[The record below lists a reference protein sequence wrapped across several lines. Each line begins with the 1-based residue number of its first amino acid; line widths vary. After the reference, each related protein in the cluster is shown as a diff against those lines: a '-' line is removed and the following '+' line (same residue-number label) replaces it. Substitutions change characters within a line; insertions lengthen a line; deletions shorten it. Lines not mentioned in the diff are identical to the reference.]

1 LPAAYQ
7 LQAAGKGK
15 EQPKKTAISSAPSV
29 AAPLSLLL
37 SKKEEE

>member
-15 EQPKKTAISSAPSV
+15 EQPKKTAISSMKQG
-29 AAPLSLLL
+29 LLRRP
-37 SKKEEE
+37 EVGD